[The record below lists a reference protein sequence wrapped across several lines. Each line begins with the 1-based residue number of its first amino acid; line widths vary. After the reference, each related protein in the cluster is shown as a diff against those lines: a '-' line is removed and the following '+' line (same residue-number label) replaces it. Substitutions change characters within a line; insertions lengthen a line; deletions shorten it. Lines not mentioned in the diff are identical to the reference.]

1 MSRKVYM
8 TPNPMTPNKGQKLN
22 AEICN
27 GCNLCV
33 EVYPTDVMMPNPV
46 RRKPPL
52 VLYPEECCFCAAC
65 IEECPRPGCYHDGP
79 SVKSKY
85 FRQLEAQGYGGVFPP
100 RHEEPASAQ
109 YQTILRW

>member
-1 MSRKVYM
+1 M

-65 IEECPRPGCYHDGP
+65 IEECPRPGRGAITMAHP
-79 SVKSKY
+79 LSQNISVNWKRKDTGEY
-85 FRQLEAQGYGGVFPP
+85 FRLGMKNPPPPITKPSSGGN
-100 RHEEPASAQ
+100 
-109 YQTILRW
+109 